1 MPRSTAKRTEVEDR
15 GLWQSELGRY
25 LREGAEGA
33 PSIEEVREVLAAVT
47 EPLAR
52 RVEAE
57 RDDSER

>member
-1 MPRSTAKRTEVEDR
+1 MPRSTAKRTDVEDR
-15 GLWQSELGRY
+15 GLWRSELGRY

-33 PSIEEVREVLAAVT
+33 PSIEEVREALAAVS

-57 RDDSER
+57 REDSEC